1 MEYELQIKNGS
12 AWQRVHGSESIIEC
26 RNAAQ
31 NHVAEY
37 RITDGLRE
45 RPVNVPLSGCN
56 SMGRWRRLD
65 GVRSERAARIKSLML
80 DSGYTKPA
88 AIAMVDGGAL

>member
-12 AWQRVHGSESIIEC
+12 VWQRIISSESIIEC

-31 NHVAEY
+31 NTVAEY

-45 RPVNVPLSGCN
+45 RPVNVSLTGCN

-65 GVRSERAARIKSLML
+65 GVRSERAARVKSLML
-80 DSGYTKPA
+80 DSGYTKLE
-88 AIAMVDGGAL
+88 AIALVDGGAL